1 MANCSFSGGMR
12 QISSET
18 AALDR
23 ACASWE
29 TRPEVYGTRQACGVV
44 YWGFFSSTGVP
55 MTIENSAA
63 QSMLCVGGS
72 EEEVVPP
79 APPALSSSRR
89 AISSGCRLR
98 SSPRCHPGRR
108 FNQAGVL
115 MEAGASDP
123 NPAILYLFYK
133 RNAGPVTNTVLLLY

>member
-1 MANCSFSGGMR
+1 
-12 QISSET
+12 
-18 AALDR
+18 
-23 ACASWE
+23 
-29 TRPEVYGTRQACGVV
+29 
-44 YWGFFSSTGVP
+44 

-123 NPAILYLFYK
+123 NPAILYLFYQVFYK
-133 RNAGPVTNTVLLLY
+133 RNAGPVTTATVLCLLCPGTYLYYSKVKWDPHVAYYVLYILYIASSYL